1 MSTTKAHFNIGQ
13 IIHHKLFDY
22 RGVVIDLDPNFE
34 GSEDW
39 YNAAATSKPPK
50 EDPWYHI
57 LVDDSYS
64 RTYVAQRNLEPDNNL
79 GPIKHPD
86 INDHFRGL
94 TIKGYMPHDKS
105 N

>member
-13 IIHHKLFDY
+13 IIQHKLFDY
-22 RGVVIDLDPNFE
+22 RGVVIDVDSNFE

-39 YNAAATSKPPK
+39 YNAATTSKPPK

-64 RTYVAQRNLEPDNNL
+64 RTYVAQRNL
-79 GPIKHPD
+79 KPD
-86 INDHFRGL
+86 INLKPIQHPNISDHFQGL
-94 TIKGYMPHDKS
+94 TIKGYMLHDK
-105 N
+105 NN